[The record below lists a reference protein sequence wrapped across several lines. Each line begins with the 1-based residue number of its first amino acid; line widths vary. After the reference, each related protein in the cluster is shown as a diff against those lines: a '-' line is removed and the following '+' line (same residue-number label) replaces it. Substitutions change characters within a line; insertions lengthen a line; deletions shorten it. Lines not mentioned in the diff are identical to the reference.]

1 MSNVRI
7 SEIANELGY
16 PSKEIVEKAQQLG
29 LKVKTHSNAVSLEE
43 AEAIYEYV
51 QSGVIPEKF
60 KKKTQSA
67 NLKAMLKKAR
77 NRTQKATRSKARRKM
92 RQRIKPQSPR
102 NQKPLNRKKTL
113 KFRQNPRRIQA
124 RKLKF

>member
-16 PSKEIVEKAQQLG
+16 PSKEIVEKAQELG

-51 QSGVIPEKF
+51 QTGVIPDKF
-60 KKKTQSA
+60 KKKKSLLKKKK
-67 NLKAMLKKAR
+67 NLKLSLKRQLLRLSQSLKRQKQSLKK
-77 NRTQKATRSKARRKM
+77 RRKF
-92 RQRIKPQSPR
+92 QRKNLKLS
-102 NQKPLNRKKTL
+102 LKKKSL
-113 KFRQNPRRIQA
+113 
-124 RKLKF
+124 

>member
-16 PSKEIVEKAQQLG
+16 PSKEIVEKAQELG

-60 KKKTQSA
+60 KKEKP
-67 NLKAMLKKAR
+67 KAERKR
-77 NRTQKATRSKARRKM
+77 DRQKADEGKRGKTRKGLYRTKERYQVAQNRR
-92 RQRIKPQSPR
+92 
-102 NQKPLNRKKTL
+102 N
-113 KFRQNPRRIQA
+113 
-124 RKLKF
+124 

>member
-16 PSKEIVEKAQQLG
+16 PSKEIVEKAQELG

-51 QSGVIPEKF
+51 QTGVIPDKF
-60 KKKTQSA
+60 KKKASKTKEELTSSKEDETSMSE
-67 NLKAMLKKAR
+67 KAKDEKDKVVDKVKEKKE
-77 NRTQKATRSKARRKM
+77 KKSKK
-92 RQRIKPQSPR
+92 
-102 NQKPLNRKKTL
+102 
-113 KFRQNPRRIQA
+113 
-124 RKLKF
+124 

>member
-16 PSKEIVEKAQQLG
+16 PSKEIVEKAQELG

-51 QSGVIPEKF
+51 QTGVIPDKF
-60 KKKTQSA
+60 KKKKSLLKKKK
-67 NLKAMLKKAR
+67 NLKPSLKRQLLRLSQNQKRQKLSLKKR
-77 NRTQKATRSKARRKM
+77 FKFQKKNLKM
-92 RQRIKPQSPR
+92 S
-102 NQKPLNRKKTL
+102 LKKKSL
-113 KFRQNPRRIQA
+113 
-124 RKLKF
+124 

>member
-16 PSKEIVEKAQQLG
+16 PSKEIVEKAQELG

-51 QSGVIPEKF
+51 QTGVIPDKF
-60 KKKTQSA
+60 KKKKSEP
-67 NLKAMLKKAR
+67 KAKKEPKKEAE
-77 NRTQKATRSKARRKM
+77 KEPAKKRRK
-92 RQRIKPQSPR
+92 
-102 NQKPLNRKKTL
+102 T
-113 KFRQNPRRIQA
+113 
-124 RKLKF
+124 